1 MPAKHKKT
9 SKYRGV
15 SYHPAMGSWQARI
28 GFQSGAKFLGYYKTE
43 KDAARAYDEAA
54 KVCRKNPRLNFPA
67 GTGFGSVFDT
77 GRKKKPKSKAKPNPK
92 PKPNPNPIPNPGLQ
106 TQSKSQVCMG

>member
-43 KDAARAYDEAA
+43 KDAAKAYDEAA

-77 GRKKKPKSKAKPNPK
+77 GRKKKPKKKVRRGRGAGAVVGRGEQK
-92 PKPNPNPIPNPGLQ
+92 
-106 TQSKSQVCMG
+106 